1 MPKQTFKIR
10 WPAQSTDLKLIGEN
24 SFPIKLSKERVEYL
38 EKKVETLASILK
50 GRNVLLGGGISIAK
64 ILSCYSENLR
74 KQILPPEL
82 KEIHGFYR
90 DHSSLKLLCPEE
102 ELEPLTS
109 NFKKMGYLLFTLNPL
124 NFQKNPQSRLEE
136 AKEIDASQSFSFK
149 RLYFIKASSLKEEVS
164 GEKIFSFKD
173 NEIENAIRVLL
184 HRYQTT
190 KGESLTRKDRYQF
203 IKKEEQKQVPY
214 ENVEVICEETKR
226 VCPFTE
232 FEGCYLS
239 LSPKLSIRLPHP
251 TYLLLVKAKAYQNSP
266 NDKRHELDIS
276 VLEKIIETINPAKS
290 PREILYPRPT

>member
-1 MPKQTFKIR
+1 MAKQTFKIR
-10 WPAQSTDLKLIGEN
+10 WPAQSTDLRLIGEN
-24 SFPIKLSKERVEYL
+24 SSPTTLSKERIEYL

-102 ELEPLTS
+102 EVEPLAS
-109 NFKKMGYLLFTLNPL
+109 NFKKIGYLLFTLNPL
-124 NFQKNPQSRLEE
+124 KFQENPQSKLEE
-136 AKEIDASQSFSFK
+136 AIEIDASQSFSFK
-149 RLYFIKASSLKEEVS
+149 RLYFIKTSSLEEVS
-164 GEKIFSFKD
+164 GEKIFTFKN
-173 NEIENAIRVLL
+173 NEIENAIRVFL
-184 HRYQTT
+184 HHYQT
-190 KGESLTRKDRYQF
+190 KEGESLTRKDKYQF
-203 IKKEEQKQVPY
+203 IKKGEQKQVPY

-226 VCPFTE
+226 ICPFTE

-239 LSPKLSIRLPHP
+239 LSQSSIRLPHP

-276 VLEKIIETINPAKS
+276 VLEKIIETINPTRS
-290 PREILYPRPT
+290 PREILYSPPT